1 MPSAISTG
9 TSASPIDD
17 VGEKDV
23 YEVNTHTSESVCSSS
38 SSTDADVQA
47 ETLTLKAGLGAL
59 TESPVVKEGGG
70 SMSCY
75 SHECVSCHLR
85 IPTSAAPC
93 GAMKNISV
101 ASTAAAGDP
110 GIVAKGVS
118 DSKSRMPAPA
128 CSLSTRTAKPTPAP
142 PPPIDF
148 AEAMPAAA
156 GSTCGPE
163 RALASTSDLASALR
177 LSSSRPE
184 AASALSSV
192 VATAP
197 TASVASHAGN
207 GSRMP
212 LPSVKALP
220 CVGPRC
226 PDELAM
232 SGSAATRSISS
243 TLPQTYSAP
252 CDYMSL
258 ERRPPQAVSSSGY
271 HESSSTVGSRL
282 VSQQLLS
289 DRTASPRGSQR
300 LPSTSHPHSSEVS
313 IQVSGHPCKMH
324 WQRSGG
330 SRHCYGHPISAT
342 SFPAGGATSKG
353 WAVSGL
359 ADERWR
365 GGTCAASGTVGGEMG
380 ACAASA
386 AASEAAEQG
395 GLVRGMPDCV
405 DSRPL
410 SVAHD
415 CCDLPSSSLGLYTS
429 VLPDYSAG
437 PAPAPPHIDLPPSH
451 VDITGTCGGECE
463 YGDWRPLDCDGA
475 PKYGDDS
482 GTRYRDYVP
491 QDVQY
496 IEHLGHLDHVCRQI
510 LLESEMLRMRRE
522 QQRRTRLYCVAD
534 DDAEE
539 AHWSEKLTIALDL
552 EGRSLGRTGSICIIT
567 LATYT
572 TVYIIDMVLLGA
584 EALCARSTL
593 KCVLES
599 CDIVK
604 LMFDCRAD
612 CDALFFL
619 YSARLQSVCDL
630 QISSCFALF
639 PTAQRL
645 PGMKGVFLALGLF
658 ADEDTE
664 IKNAGRHLFN
674 PRCGGSFDRWE
685 ERPLTGLLVQYC
697 AVDVKYFFLAQ
708 LMLWDHVEQ
717 GCRLGEARLAS
728 VCSGNF
734 LGSSKVNCLRDFD
747 IA

>member
-9 TSASPIDD
+9 TSASPIED

-23 YEVNTHTSESVCSSS
+23 DEVNTHTSESVCSSS

-47 ETLTLKAGLGAL
+47 ATPTVRAGLGAL
-59 TESPVVKEGGG
+59 TESPVVKHGGG

-75 SHECVSCHLR
+75 SHECVSYHLR

-93 GAMKNISV
+93 GSLKNISV
-101 ASTAAAGDP
+101 ASNAAADDP
-110 GIVAKGVS
+110 GVVAKGVS
-118 DSKSRMPAPA
+118 DSTSRMPAPVS
-128 CSLSTRTAKPTPAP
+128 SLGTRSAKPTPAP

-148 AEAMPAAA
+148 VEATSAAA

-163 RALASTSDLASALR
+163 RALASTSDLASSLR

-184 AASALSSV
+184 AASALSAV
-192 VATAP
+192 VETAP
-197 TASVASHAGN
+197 TASVASHTGN
-207 GSRMP
+207 GSRLP
-212 LPSVKALP
+212 LSPAKALL
-220 CVGPRC
+220 CAGPRC
-226 PDELAM
+226 PDKLAM
-232 SGSAATRSISS
+232 SGSAAIRSVSS
-243 TLPQTYSAP
+243 ALPQTYSTP
-252 CDYMSL
+252 LDYMPL
-258 ERRPPQAVSSSGY
+258 QRRPLQAVSSWGY
-271 HESSSTVGSRL
+271 HESSSSVSIRL
-282 VSQQLLS
+282 SQQLLS
-289 DRTASPRGSQR
+289 DSTASPRGSQH
-300 LPSTSHPHSSEVS
+300 LPSTSHPHSSEAS
-313 IQVSGHPCKMH
+313 IQVSGHRCKMH

-330 SRHCYGHPISAT
+330 SQHCYGHPTSAT
-342 SFPAGGATSKG
+342 FFPAGGATSKG
-353 WAVSGL
+353 WAVLGL
-359 ADERWR
+359 ADQSCRV
-365 GGTCAASGTVGGEMG
+365 GTCVASGTGGGEMG
-380 ACAASA
+380 ACAALA
-386 AASEAAEQG
+386 AASEGAEQSG
-395 GLVRGMPDCV
+395 FVRGMPDCV

-410 SVAHD
+410 SVAHN
-415 CCDLPSSSLGLYTS
+415 CCGLPSPSLGLYTS

-437 PAPAPPHIDLPPSH
+437 PAPAPPHIGLPPSH
-451 VDITGTCGGECE
+451 VDLMGTCVGEYE

-482 GTRYRDYVP
+482 GMRYRDYVP

-496 IEHLGHLDHVCRQI
+496 IEHLDHLDHVCRQV
-510 LLESEMLRMRRE
+510 LLESDVLRMRRQ

-572 TVYIIDMVLLGA
+572 TVYIIDLVLLGA
-584 EALCARSTL
+584 EALCAGSTL

-599 CDIVK
+599 CEIVK

-619 YSARLQSVCDL
+619 YGVRLQSVCDL

-639 PTAQRL
+639 PTARRL

-658 ADEDTE
+658 ANEDTE

-734 LGSSKVNCLRDFD
+734 LGNSKVNCLRDFD

>member
-1 MPSAISTG
+1 MPSAIGTG
-9 TSASPIDD
+9 TSASPIED

-23 YEVNTHTSESVCSSS
+23 DEVNTHTSESVCSSS

-47 ETLTLKAGLGAL
+47 ATPTVRTGLGAL
-59 TESPVVKEGGG
+59 TESPVVKDGGG

-93 GAMKNISV
+93 GALKNISI

-110 GIVAKGVS
+110 GVVAKGVS
-118 DSKSRMPAPA
+118 DSTCRMPAPVS
-128 CSLSTRTAKPTPAP
+128 SLSTRSAKPTPAP

-148 AEAMPAAA
+148 VEVTPAAA

-163 RALASTSDLASALR
+163 RALASTSDLASSLR

-184 AASALSSV
+184 AASALFAV

-197 TASVASHAGN
+197 AASVASHTGN
-207 GSRMP
+207 GSRLP
-212 LPSVKALP
+212 LSPAKALP
-220 CVGPRC
+220 CAGPRC
-226 PDELAM
+226 PDKLVM
-232 SGSAATRSISS
+232 SGSAAIRSVSSAVPQISS
-243 TLPQTYSAP
+243 TPH
-252 CDYMSL
+252 DYMSL
-258 ERRPPQAVSSSGY
+258 ECRPPQAVLSSGY
-271 HESSSTVGSRL
+271 RESSSTVSSRL
-282 VSQQLLS
+282 VSQQLLIDS
-289 DRTASPRGSQR
+289 TTSPRGSQHLR
-300 LPSTSHPHSSEVS
+300 STSHSHSSEVS

-330 SRHCYGHPISAT
+330 SQHCYGHSASAT
-342 SFPAGGATSKG
+342 FFPAGGATSKG

-359 ADERWR
+359 ADESCRV
-365 GGTCAASGTVGGEMG
+365 GTCVAIGTAGGEMS
-380 ACAASA
+380 AYAASA
-386 AASEAAEQG
+386 AASEGAEQS
-395 GLVRGMPDCV
+395 GLVLGMPDCV
-405 DSRPL
+405 DSRQL

-415 CCDLPSSSLGLYTS
+415 CFALPSPSLGLYTS

-437 PAPAPPHIDLPPSH
+437 PAPALPHIGFPPSH
-451 VDITGTCGGECE
+451 VDPMGTCGGENE
-463 YGDWRPLDCDGA
+463 YGDWRPLDCNGA

-496 IEHLGHLDHVCRQI
+496 IEHLDHLDHACRQI

-572 TVYIIDMVLLGA
+572 TVYIIDLVLLGA
-584 EALCARSTL
+584 EALCAGSTL
-593 KCVLES
+593 RYVLES

-619 YSARLQSVCDL
+619 YGVRLQSVCDL

-639 PTAQRL
+639 PTARRL